1 MAFGLLA
8 TLDEVAA
15 LVRLTAASLDDVIA
29 QSSKA
34 GIKAAGV
41 VVDDAAVT
49 PRYVVGLNP
58 ERELPM
64 IGKIAAGSLLNKL
77 ILLPLYLLLNWL
89 APDAIIYLLG
99 FGGAYLAY
107 EGAEKVY
114 ESISPDGAHHHEDVV
129 VGVKTD
135 ALTLER
141 LKVKSAILTDFILS
155 AEIMAL
161 TLSEV
166 ATLSFTTQVGVLV
179 VVGLLITV
187 LVYGVVGLIV
197 RIDDVGVAMTKTSYP
212 VLKTVGR
219 SLVLGMPYFLQV
231 LGVVGTAAMLWVGGS
246 ILIHT
251 LAQIGFEAPSM

>member
-1 MAFGLLA
+1 M
-8 TLDEVAA
+8 
-15 LVRLTAASLDDVIA
+15 
-29 QSSKA
+29 
-34 GIKAAGV
+34 
-41 VVDDAAVT
+41 
-49 PRYVVGLNP
+49 
-58 ERELPM
+58 
-64 IGKIAAGSLLNKL
+64 
-77 ILLPLYLLLNWL
+77 
-89 APDAIIYLLG
+89 
-99 FGGAYLAY
+99 
-107 EGAEKVY
+107 
-114 ESISPDGAHHHEDVV
+114 PDGAHHHEDVV

-251 LAQIGFEAPSM
+251 LAQIGFEAPEHVIHQAASSISHLIGFLPEIVDWTVTSALQALVAIVVGAVLIVLIGTVIAPVIGMFRKSKA

>member
-114 ESISPDGAHHHEDVV
+114 ESICQ
-129 VGVKTD
+129 T
-135 ALTLER
+135 AL
-141 LKVKSAILTDFILS
+141 I
-155 AEIMAL
+155 IMK
-161 TLSEV
+161 TLSSV
-166 ATLSFTTQVGVLV
+166 
-179 VVGLLITV
+179 
-187 LVYGVVGLIV
+187 
-197 RIDDVGVAMTKTSYP
+197 
-212 VLKTVGR
+212 
-219 SLVLGMPYFLQV
+219 
-231 LGVVGTAAMLWVGGS
+231 
-246 ILIHT
+246 
-251 LAQIGFEAPSM
+251 